1 MTPEKVITE
10 VFAPW
15 VVLAVGA
22 THLGRAVHS
31 PGWGVAT
38 AAGLGLV
45 PQAAIAWRVRRKNL
59 SDHHITKR
67 EDRPLVIAG
76 IAVSVTTLMIAQNKL
91 DAPPEMRR
99 TTRASLVSLG
109 VAGAATLKVKVS
121 FHTAVLAGVV
131 AVLSRELSPRYWW
144 GLSAVPVVAWARI
157 KISHH
162 TLLETAL
169 GTARGVAG
177 GYWGGGRR

>member
-1 MTPEKVITE
+1 MTPEKIVTE

-15 VVLAVGA
+15 VVLTAGAV
-22 THLGRAVHS
+22 HLGRAVNS

-38 AAGLGLV
+38 ATGLALV
-45 PQAAIAWRVRRKNL
+45 PQAAIALRVRRKNL
-59 SDHHITKR
+59 SDHHITRR

-76 IAVSVTTLMIAQNKL
+76 IAVSVATLMAAQRKL
-91 DAPPEMRR
+91 DAPAELRR
-99 TTRASLVSLG
+99 TTQASLVSLG
-109 VAGAATLKVKVS
+109 VAGAATFKIKVS

-144 GLSAVPVVAWARI
+144 GLSTVPVIAWARI

-169 GTARGVAG
+169 GTALGVAG
-177 GYWGGGRR
+177 GYWGGGR